1 MALTSIKLG
10 LLNHCK
16 RIGILSA
23 VGRSSWRTGRLLIL
37 GYHGVSQDDEH
48 IWNPALYMSQDA
60 LRRRM
65 ELLIRSDCSVLP
77 LAEAVARLE
86 RNDLPPRAITITFD
100 DGCYDFFTRAYP
112 VIREF
117 GFPVTVYQTS
127 YYSSFNRPVF
137 DVACSY
143 VLWKGAGKNVDGQR
157 FTGAPGPLDLST
169 EESRASVCL
178 RIRQAAHRDGLS
190 VLEKDQLIDQLAASL
205 EVDSGLMRRKRIL
218 HLMTPDELKQLVEKG
233 VDVQLHTHR
242 HRMSR
247 DRDLFVREIVDNR
260 NFLAAVGQS
269 SANHFC
275 YPSGTYAECVL
286 PWLSELGVQSATTCD
301 PGLAGP
307 TTRMLLLPRL
317 VDSSAVSDVEFEGWL
332 SGMSQLLPRRPIRR
346 EVTV

>member
-1 MALTSIKLG
+1 MPLKSTKVG
-10 LLNHCK
+10 LLKHCK
-16 RIGILSA
+16 RMGILSA

-48 IWNPALYMSQDA
+48 IWNPALYLSQDA
-60 LRRRM
+60 LRHRM
-65 ELLIRSDCSVLP
+65 ELLIRNDCSVLP
-77 LAEAVARLE
+77 LAEAVARLD
-86 RNDLPPRAITITFD
+86 RDDLPPRAIAITFD

-190 VLEKDQLIDQLAASL
+190 ALEKDQLIDQLAASL

-242 HRMSR
+242 HR
-247 DRDLFVREIVDNR
+247 
-260 NFLAAVGQS
+260 AAVCQS
-269 SANHFC
+269 LLLSQRRLR
-275 YPSGTYAECVL
+275 GVL
-286 PWLSELGVQSATTCD
+286 PA
-301 PGLAGP
+301 LA
-307 TTRMLLLPRL
+307 
-317 VDSSAVSDVEFEGWL
+317 F
-332 SGMSQLLPRRPIRR
+332 
-346 EVTV
+346 

>member
-1 MALTSIKLG
+1 MALKSTKVAFLK
-10 LLNHCK
+10 HCK
-16 RIGILSA
+16 RMGILSA
-23 VGRSSWRTGRLLIL
+23 VGRSSWRTRRLLIL
-37 GYHGVSQDDEH
+37 AYHGISQDDEH
-48 IWNPALYMSQDA
+48 ILNPALYMSQEA
-60 LRRRM
+60 LRHRM
-65 ELLIRSDCSVLP
+65 ELLIRNDCSVLP
-77 LAEAVARLE
+77 LAEAVARLD
-86 RNDLPPRAITITFD
+86 RDDLPPRAIAITFD

-127 YYSSFNRPVF
+127 YYSAFNRPVF

-143 VLWKGAGKNVDGQR
+143 VLWKGAGKNVDGLR
-157 FTGAPGPLDLST
+157 FTGAPGPLDLRT

-178 RIRQAAHRDGLS
+178 RIRQAAQRDGMS
-190 VLEKDQLIDQLAASL
+190 ALEQDQLIDALAASL
-205 EVDSGLMRRKRIL
+205 EVDSRVIRKKRLL
-218 HLMTPDELKQLVEKG
+218 HLMNPDELRRLVEDG

-242 HRMSR
+242 HRMPR
-247 DRDLFVREIVDNR
+247 ERHLFVREIVDNR

-275 YPSGTYAECVL
+275 YPSGVYAECFL
-286 PWLSELGVQSATTCD
+286 SWLSELGVQSATTCD

-307 TTRMLLLPRL
+307 KTRMLLLPRL
-317 VDSSAVSDVEFEGWL
+317 VDSCAVSDVEFEGWL

>member
-1 MALTSIKLG
+1 MQLKSTKVALLK
-10 LLNHCK
+10 HCK
-16 RIGILSA
+16 RLGILSA
-23 VGRSSWRTGRLLIL
+23 VGRSSWRTGRLLVL

-48 IWNPALYMSQDA
+48 IWNPALYLSQDA
-60 LRRRM
+60 LRHRM
-65 ELLIRSDCSVLP
+65 ELLIRNDCSVLP
-77 LAEAVARLE
+77 LAEAVASLE

-178 RIRQAAHRDGLS
+178 RIRQAAHREGLS
-190 VLEKDQLIDQLAASL
+190 ALEKDQLIDQLAASL

-275 YPSGTYAECVL
+275 YPSGAYAECFL

-332 SGMSQLLPRRPIRR
+332 SGMSQLLPRRPIRC

>member
-1 MALTSIKLG
+1 
-10 LLNHCK
+10 
-16 RIGILSA
+16 
-23 VGRSSWRTGRLLIL
+23 
-37 GYHGVSQDDEH
+37 
-48 IWNPALYMSQDA
+48 
-60 LRRRM
+60 M

-275 YPSGTYAECVL
+275 YPSGAYAECFL

-332 SGMSQLLPRRPIRR
+332 SGMSQLLPRRPVRR